1 MGVAK
6 CVEFSGASNAR
17 IFFAIDAREAAP
29 RRLQCARAHK
39 VAPGTAGSRHTW
51 PRGTQ
56 GAHIGEPGRNMR
68 TILRRIQRAQFRRNH
83 RTGSGAG
90 PRRLHALATMLD
102 VVAPLPSPGAQGKD
116 TAAPPFCVGQMV
128 GPHARDPPTINVFAQ
143 SLAAGGSHG
152 SDCAKKKIG
161 RFLRFACNFSV
172 NMSPTSPYSRVG
184 GALGVAL

>member
-1 MGVAK
+1 MRSLARSRPGLMGVAK

-143 SLAAGGSHG
+143 SLAAGGWEQLW
-152 SDCAKKKIG
+152 KKKLVVVFW
-161 RFLRFACNFSV
+161 RFSIQLFVQYESV
-172 NMSPTSPYSRVG
+172 E
-184 GALGVAL
+184 GA